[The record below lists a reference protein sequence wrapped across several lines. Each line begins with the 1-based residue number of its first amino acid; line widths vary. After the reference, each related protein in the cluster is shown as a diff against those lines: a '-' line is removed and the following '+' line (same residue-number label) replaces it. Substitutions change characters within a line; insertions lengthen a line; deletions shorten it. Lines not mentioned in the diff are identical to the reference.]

1 MHKQV
6 QTNVGRK
13 SPRILFILTG
23 SVTSLSNYNVFLTYR
38 TYLVN
43 QGIKYMIINFNL
55 E

>member
-6 QTNVGRK
+6 QTNIGRN
-13 SPRILFILTG
+13 SPRILLILTG
-23 SVTSLSNYNVFLTYR
+23 SVTSLSNYNVFITYR

-43 QGIKYMIINFNL
+43 QGIKYIIINLNL